1 MRELPACVF
10 PDNVEKTYNRSF
22 EKFAELVKEGK
33 I

>member
-10 PDNVEKTYNRSF
+10 PDNVERTFNRSF
-22 EKFAELVKEGK
+22 EKFAELVKNGK